1 VNRPEELVPAYEA
14 ALAVDDRPA
23 LVHVR
28 TDPNENCY
36 PMWPAGQS
44 IETMVVSDPRKKK
57 S

>member
-1 VNRPEELVPAYEA
+1 
-14 ALAVDDRPA
+14 VDDRPA

-28 TDPNENCY
+28 TSPEENCY

-44 IETMVVSDPRKKK
+44 IDSMVVSDPRKK